1 MNEADDDNGE
11 DHTEQPVQKKI
22 KKGQVPPPLTKKA
35 NDVVN
40 VVDDDVEA
48 RDEEQ
53 EDNNVDDGDKEDN
66 ALVCNDKKVSSEF
79 PKLVISKFPHLVIS
93 NQTNFNLFPFS
104 SQITIRK
111 PITTMARTHQPNSR
125 KAGLLR
131 VMRKGKKT
139 KAKTRKASPLLLHR
153 LAQNQLPQKNQKKTK
168 KNQFVMSGQEER
180 VANRYILM
188 ELL

>member
-40 VVDDDVEA
+40 VVDDDAEA
-48 RDEEQ
+48 KDVEQ

-66 ALVCNDKKVSSEF
+66 ALVGNDKKVSSEF
-79 PKLVISKFPHLVIS
+79 PSK
-93 NQTNFNLFPFS
+93 
-104 SQITIRK
+104 
-111 PITTMARTHQPNSR
+111 
-125 KAGLLR
+125 
-131 VMRKGKKT
+131 
-139 KAKTRKASPLLLHR
+139 
-153 LAQNQLPQKNQKKTK
+153 K
-168 KNQFVMSGQEER
+168 KNQFVMSRQEER

>member
-35 NDVVN
+35 NDVVD
-40 VVDDDVEA
+40 VVDDDAEA
-48 RDEEQ
+48 KDEEQ

-66 ALVCNDKKVSSEF
+66 ALVGNDKKVSSEF
-79 PKLVISKFPHLVIS
+79 PKLVISEFPHLVIS

-111 PITTMARTHQPNSR
+111 PILT
-125 KAGLLR
+125 
-131 VMRKGKKT
+131 
-139 KAKTRKASPLLLHR
+139 
-153 LAQNQLPQKNQKKTK
+153 
-168 KNQFVMSGQEER
+168 
-180 VANRYILM
+180 
-188 ELL
+188 